1 MTGPDAGDDDRPSRT
16 AYVVGCSVRGP
27 KHEAAGDPCQDASFG
42 YELPGARF
50 VLAVADGLGSASHSQ
65 YGAEAATR
73 AVAGELRD
81 AVVDA
86 ERLDREQLAEAMETA
101 FAAARGAV
109 ADEADER
116 GQPVSALNTTLL
128 ALTAGPFGVAGAAVG
143 DGGVVR
149 HHDGTHHLLVPR
161 EDVAYSNRTTPLQ
174 SDQWTASY
182 RFGYHEAVDA
192 ATVFSD
198 GLDPFV
204 WDDRESVRETFF
216 DQVVGHVRSTVDRED
231 AQATLREFLD
241 DEHFRRHSR
250 DDKSVFVGV
259 LLDESAAR
267 REPTTAE
274 PVDGGPPAAACDERD
289 GADGV
294 DSAHSAE
301 DGAGVDEEPDGR
313 EADAT
318 AEAEGSAGAATA
330 EDGGPDGTA
339 TVGDGE
345 AEGVGGTDDG
355 ATESES
361 EDERRR

>member
-1 MTGPDAGDDDRPSRT
+1 MPGPDVGDDNQPSQT

-27 KHEAAGDPCQDASFG
+27 KHEAADDPCQDASFG
-42 YELPGARF
+42 YELPDGRF

-73 AVAGELRD
+73 AVAARLKD

-86 ERLDREQLAEAMETA
+86 GMLDREQLATAMETA
-101 FAAARGAV
+101 FEAARGAV

-116 GQPVSALNTTLL
+116 GQPESALNTTLL

-161 EDVAYSNRTTPLQ
+161 EDVTYSNRTTPLQ

-204 WDDRESVRETFF
+204 WDDRESVRDTFF
-216 DQVVGHVRSTVDRED
+216 DQVVGHVQSTVDRQE
-231 AQATLREFLD
+231 AQETLREFLD
-241 DEHFRRHSR
+241 DEHFRKHSQ

-259 LLDESAAR
+259 LLDESAER
-267 REPTTAE
+267 REPTTPE
-274 PVDGGPPAAACDERD
+274 MVEGSPAADAGAER
-289 GADGV
+289 GEADSV
-294 DSAHSAE
+294 DRAQAGE
-301 DGAGVDEEPDGR
+301 DGAVADEDLHRGNEN
-313 EADAT
+313 AI
-318 AEAEGSAGAATA
+318 AG
-330 EDGGPDGTA
+330 DGGPDGDA
-339 TVGDGE
+339 T
-345 AEGVGGTDDG
+345 AEGEDSDKDEGVDDG
-355 ATESES
+355 ASGGTAAAADSES
-361 EDERRR
+361 GAGDERLE